1 MEENKFYY
9 CGDIDEEFHKI
20 LDVLTKEFNFKHERV
35 DTDTDK
41 NVYYVINQN
50 KLHNYCMF
58 KLDFLSDE
66 IKQKIKE
73 SNNFRIIIQSAHESI
88 DDINLSTL
96 KKYVSNNGLIE
107 NKFYLLNNSSNL
119 KELQNK
125 NGTKFN
131 YHKLN
136 YLSYLKIND
145 MKNSTDS
152 FFNEYKQEGKF
163 FMSLNK
169 EDKTH
174 RYALLIFLMKN
185 NLLEDTNWSFLP
197 THKMTFNSKK
207 LTSIMDESTI
217 QNYNFEIDYFINLNY
232 KFSDYENNLEYNLEN
247 VLSQTMYESIIN
259 YQNSYVNLTTESV
272 FDERESVVHITEKS
286 FKPFYYYQFP
296 LIMASENHIK
306 KMKELYDFDF
316 FEDIIDISY
325 DDIVDDKERFKKFT
339 EEIVRINS
347 KKKDFMDFYKN
358 NKNRFELNKQKTLQV
373 LDTIKND
380 YQYFTNLI

>member
-1 MEENKFYY
+1 
-9 CGDIDEEFHKI
+9 
-20 LDVLTKEFNFKHERV
+20 
-35 DTDTDK
+35 
-41 NVYYVINQN
+41 
-50 KLHNYCMF
+50 
-58 KLDFLSDE
+58 
-66 IKQKIKE
+66 
-73 SNNFRIIIQSAHESI
+73 
-88 DDINLSTL
+88 
-96 KKYVSNNGLIE
+96 
-107 NKFYLLNNSSNL
+107 
-119 KELQNK
+119 
-125 NGTKFN
+125 
-131 YHKLN
+131 
-136 YLSYLKIND
+136 
-145 MKNSTDS
+145 
-152 FFNEYKQEGKF
+152 
-163 FMSLNK
+163 
-169 EDKTH
+169 
-174 RYALLIFLMKN
+174 
-185 NLLEDTNWSFLP
+185 
-197 THKMTFNSKK
+197 
-207 LTSIMDESTI
+207 MDESTI

-373 LDTIKND
+373 LNTIKND